1 MDSRLTTYPNKK
13 NIGLFEYQGEQQP
26 IFLYP
31 EGVFTDALDA
41 SYAQLDAILTH
52 YSKVVVVLIQLHQS
66 EYTTDNHPLSRFF
79 KSFIAA
85 VKKQYASTNNPAD
98 SKVAYAWAREESE
111 ERTNQHYHIAIMLN
125 GSKCKSSYHINE
137 LARQSWLKI
146 DQNNQ
151 VWFPKRNAYHISR
164 NHEHCGHHLDLR
176 AARMRMSYAAKMR
189 TKELVPV
196 KTRKF
201 GFSHLSPK

>member
-31 EGVFTDALDA
+31 KGVFTRALD
-41 SYAQLDAILTH
+41 STYQQLDAIITH

-66 EYTTDNHPLSRFF
+66 EYTLDNKPLSCFF
-79 KSFIAA
+79 KLFLAA
-85 VKKQYASTNNPAD
+85 VKEQYSSTNNPAN
-98 SKVAYAWAREESE
+98 SKIAYAWAREESE

-125 GSKCKSSYHINE
+125 GSTCKSSYHINE
-137 LARQSWLKI
+137 LAKQIWRKM
-146 DQNNQ
+146 DTNNR
-151 VWFPKRNAYHISR
+151 VWVPQRNTYHICR
-164 NHEHCGHHLDLR
+164 NQGHSATRCDLR
-176 AARMRMSYAAKMR
+176 AARMRMSYAAKRR
-189 TKELVPV
+189 TKELVPA